1 MTRARSGRSADTISL
16 DAVRSGEI
24 SLDDVRI
31 HPETLL
37 HQAAVA
43 RTHGNPQLAANLER
57 AAELAMIDDARVM
70 EIYDALRP
78 RRSTADELEAI
89 ALELDR
95 AGASLTAALVREARA
110 AYAARGL
117 LA

>member
-1 MTRARSGRSADTISL
+1 MTRARSGRAAESITL

-37 HQAAVA
+37 HQASVA
-43 RTHGNPQLAANLER
+43 RAHGNPQLAANLER
-57 AAELAMIDDARVM
+57 AAEMTSIDDARVM

-78 RRSTADELEAI
+78 HRSTSDQLEAI
-89 ALELDR
+89 ARELED
-95 AGASLTAALVREARA
+95 AGAPLTASLVREARA

>member
-1 MTRARSGRSADTISL
+1 MTRARSGRSAESITL
-16 DAVRSGEI
+16 DSVRSGEI

-43 RTHGNPQLAANLER
+43 RSHGNPQLAANLER
-57 AAELAMIDDARVM
+57 AAELTSIGDARVM

-78 RRSTADELEAI
+78 RRSTAEDLESI
-89 ALELDR
+89 ARELDQ

>member
-1 MTRARSGRSADTISL
+1 MTHARSGRSAESITL
-16 DAVRSGEI
+16 DAVRAGEI
-24 SLDDVRI
+24 TLDDVRI

-37 HQAAVA
+37 RQAAVA
-43 RTHGNPQLAANLER
+43 RDHGNPQLAANLER
-57 AAELAMIDDARVM
+57 AAELAEVADARVM

-78 RRSTADELEAI
+78 RRSTADQLEAI
-89 ALELDR
+89 ARELDA
-95 AGASLTAALVREARA
+95 AGARLTAGLVREALS

>member
-37 HQAAVA
+37 HQAEVA